1 MKHMASFKKWL
12 NAHPS
17 LWEFLLFNLLS
28 NCATII
34 NFAVMWLCTSFVFRQ
49 FQTRPFHWF
58 LFQYTT
64 EESLGLCGFLSFLT
78 ATAAAQTVNF
88 FVQKKLVFKSDARFA
103 QSAPKY
109 FLLAL
114 TLVII
119 STVLP
124 AYSQQVLTSWGIPKT
139 LVPTLANVVNI
150 LVQVA
155 LSYPTMK
162 FWIMPN
168 RTRCG
173 TA

>member
-12 NAHPS
+12 KAHPN

-28 NCATII
+28 NCATIV
-34 NFAVMWLCTSFVFRQ
+34 NFAVMWLCTSFVFRPLQ
-49 FQTRPFHWF
+49 ARPFQWF

-103 QSAPKY
+103 QAAPKY
-109 FLLAL
+109 LLLAL
-114 TLVII
+114 LLVIL
-119 STVLP
+119 STALP
-124 AYSQQVLTSWGIPKT
+124 AYSQQALASWGVAKA
-139 LVPTLANVVNI
+139 LVPTLANAVNI

-155 LSYPTMK
+155 LSYPAMK

-168 RTRCG
+168 RPQRG
-173 TA
+173 AA